1 MVDTHER
8 DSLPVTRPGREGQLV
23 VVATRARP
31 DQNPEAAAVRSNR
44 RQPPPRM
51 WAPACPAEDD
61 RAAVGRPRRVNAFG
75 RPAAGAETAHVSS
88 VGVDDPQAPAGA
100 TWNAS
105 AECNLT
111 VAWAPTDSRTVG
123 VDLTNTMEVRAVAV
137 HHEQWAD
144 ELLPDRL
151 SDKGDPA
158 SVARPG
164 RSAAVARQLLEVA
177 VWIASEYPAVP
188 DCGDRT
194 ARLCGR
200 CRVRGFP
207 SCANHGGECDK
218 AGEDKWGL
226 RCTCHYSKYDARPF
240 EDVCSCPADAAFRS
254 STRFSGSAIARWLRA
269 HRL

>member
-8 DSLPVTRPGREGQLV
+8 DSLPVTRPRREGQLV
-23 VVATRARP
+23 IVPTRARP
-31 DQNPEAAAVRSNR
+31 DQNPEAAAVSSNR

-61 RAAVGRPRRVNAFG
+61 RAAVGRPRRVHAFG
-75 RPAAGAETAHVSS
+75 RPAAGAETAQVSS

-100 TWNAS
+100 TRNAS

-111 VAWAPTDSRTVG
+111 VTGAPADARTVG
-123 VDLTNTMEVRAVAV
+123 VDPTNAMEVRSVAV
-137 HHEQWAD
+137 HHEQRAD
-144 ELLPDRL
+144 ERLPNRL
-151 SDKGDPA
+151 SDKGDPP

-177 VWIASEYPAVP
+177 VWIASDYPAVP

-200 CRVRGFP
+200 RRVRGFP

-218 AGEDKWGL
+218 AGEAKLGL
-226 RCTCHYSKYDARPF
+226 RCTCHYSK
-240 EDVCSCPADAAFRS
+240 
-254 STRFSGSAIARWLRA
+254 
-269 HRL
+269 

>member
-8 DSLPVTRPGREGQLV
+8 DSLPVTRPGRKGQLV

-31 DQNPEAAAVRSNR
+31 DQNAEAAAVRSNR

-61 RAAVGRPRRVNAFG
+61 RAAVGRPRRVNTFG
-75 RPAAGAETAHVSS
+75 RPAAGAETAQVSS

-111 VAWAPTDSRTVG
+111 VAWAPADSRTVG
-123 VDLTNTMEVRAVAV
+123 VDLANAMEVRAVAV
-137 HHEQWAD
+137 HHEQRAD
-144 ELLPDRL
+144 ERLPDRL

-158 SVARPG
+158 SAARPG

-177 VWIASEYPAVP
+177 VRIASKYPAVP
-188 DCGDRT
+188 DYGDRT

-207 SCANHGGECDK
+207 SCAHHGGECDK
-218 AGEDKWGL
+218 AGEDKLGL
-226 RCTCHYSKYDARPF
+226 RCTCHYSK
-240 EDVCSCPADAAFRS
+240 
-254 STRFSGSAIARWLRA
+254 
-269 HRL
+269 

>member
-8 DSLPVTRPGREGQLV
+8 DSLPVTRPGRKGQLV
-23 VVATRARP
+23 VVATWARP
-31 DQNPEAAAVRSNR
+31 DQNAEAAAVRSNR

-51 WAPACPAEDD
+51 WAPPCPAEDD
-61 RAAVGRPRRVNAFG
+61 RAAVGRPRRVNTFG
-75 RPAAGAETAHVSS
+75 RPATGAETAQVSS
-88 VGVDDPQAPAGA
+88 VGVDDPQALAGA

-111 VAWAPTDSRTVG
+111 VAWAPADSRTVG
-123 VDLTNTMEVRAVAV
+123 VDLTNAVEVCAVAV
-137 HHEQWAD
+137 HHEQRAD
-144 ELLPDRL
+144 ERLPHRL
-151 SDKGDPA
+151 SDKSDPA

-177 VWIASEYPAVP
+177 VWIASKYPAVP

-207 SCANHGGECDK
+207 GCADHGGECYK
-218 AGEDKWGL
+218 AGQDKLGL
-226 RCTCHYSKYDARPF
+226 RCTCHYSKYDARSS
-240 EDVCSCPADAAFRS
+240 EDVCGCPADTAFRR
-254 STRFSGSAIARWLRA
+254 STGFSGSAVAGGLRA
-269 HRL
+269 HEP